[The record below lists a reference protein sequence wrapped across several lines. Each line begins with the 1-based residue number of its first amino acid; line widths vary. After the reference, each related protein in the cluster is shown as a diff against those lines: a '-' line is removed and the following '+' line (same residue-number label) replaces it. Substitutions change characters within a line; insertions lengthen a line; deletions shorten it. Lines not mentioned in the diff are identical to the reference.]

1 MADGSERQ
9 VRVEIDA
16 GGEQIEVLRLDAV
29 ESLSR
34 HFELAID
41 VLAPLGEVDW
51 LPHLGKPGRATLF
64 EDHQLLRHFNGIVT
78 DAQLIDE
85 IEGAGHHYRL
95 ILRPKAYFCEQGS
108 NFRIFQNKTV
118 RDILETVLS
127 TCDIAANFGKLEGG
141 TRTRSYCVQ
150 YGESDFGFA
159 CRLME
164 EEGIYYFYVHSAGSH
179 VLTLCSS
186 PSAHIKG
193 AASPLKYNP
202 ATSNVFNTDSAVRST
217 SSRGMYVQAWHERV
231 SSGAEAR
238 VMMRDFDFQKPGSP
252 VESRSTTPAD
262 HPTDQIEI
270 YQYPGRFYEAGQGQA
285 LSDTVLAARRADR
298 RSFSG
303 KSKLGSIACGT
314 RFDLTGHS
322 IGRYNKSY
330 VITSTRH
337 TVQAEHY
344 RSGMTAPDA
353 QEVEFE
359 AIPADVKWRA
369 PITTRRPTVAGPE
382 TAIVTGPPGE
392 KIFVDKYARVRVQ
405 FHWDRDGAYDDNS
418 SCWVRV
424 SQTGGLGNIIIPRVG
439 HEVLVDFINGDPDRP
454 IVVGRVFNQ
463 AHMPIYPLPANKT
476 RALWRTD
483 RYGEPG
489 PYEETEKLDCDP
501 TGVNE
506 IRLED
511 KGGEEEFFVYAERDL
526 NTRIR
531 HEETH
536 HVGKDQETKVGRD
549 RKRKVKRHE
558 TIEIG
563 KNRKVEIGDTD
574 TLIIKHRLTTE
585 VQQGDEIRKISGDQ
599 TINVGGKIMIEAG
612 SEIVLKVG
620 SSKITIDKA
629 KIKIESTEIEIAATA
644 AAKMTGLMT
653 TVEASATNK
662 IKGTMVLINSG

>member
-9 VRVEIDA
+9 IRVEIDA
-16 GGEQIEVLRLDAV
+16 GGEQIEVLRLDAT

-34 HFELAID
+34 HFQLAID
-41 VLAPLGEVDW
+41 VLAPLGEIDW
-51 LPHLGKPGRATLF
+51 LPHLGKPGRASLY
-64 EDHQLLRHFNGIVT
+64 EDDQLLRHFNGIVT
-78 DAQLIDE
+78 DAELIDE

-95 ILRPKAYFCEQGS
+95 ILRPKAYLYEQGS
-108 NFRIFQNKTV
+108 NFRIFQKKTV

-127 TCDIAANFGKLEGG
+127 LCDITADFGKLEGG
-141 TRTRSYCVQ
+141 ARTRSYCVQ
-150 YGESDFGFA
+150 YGESNFGFA

-164 EEGIYYFYVHSAGSH
+164 EEGIYYFYAHSAKQH
-179 VLTLCSS
+179 TLTLCSS
-186 PSAHIKG
+186 PSAHSKG
-193 AASPLKYNP
+193 TASPLKYNP
-202 ATSNVFNTDSAVRST
+202 ATSNVFNTDSAIRSIT
-217 SSRGMYVQAWHERV
+217 SRGLYVQAWHERV

-238 VMMRDFDFQKPGSP
+238 VTMRDFDFQQPGSP
-252 VESRSTTPAD
+252 LESRATTTAD
-262 HPTDQIEI
+262 HPSDQVEV
-270 YQYPGRFYEAGQGQA
+270 YQFPGRFYEVSQGQA

-298 RSFSG
+298 RTFSG

-314 RFDLTGHS
+314 SFELTGHP
-322 IGRYNKSY
+322 IDRYNKSY
-330 VITSTRH
+330 AITSTRH
-337 TVQAEHY
+337 IVQAEHY
-344 RSGMTAPDA
+344 RSGMTAPDS

-359 AIPADVKWRA
+359 AIPANVKWKA

-392 KIFVDKYARVRVQ
+392 EIFVDKYARVRIQ
-405 FHWDRDGAYDDNS
+405 FHWDRDGGYDDNS

-463 AHMPIYPLPANKT
+463 AHMPIYPLPENKT
-476 RALWRTD
+476 RSLWRTK
-483 RYGEPG
+483 RYGDEG
-489 PYEETEKLDCDP
+489 KYEETEKLDCDP
-501 TGVNE
+501 VGVNE

-511 KGGEEEFFVYAERDL
+511 KGGKEEFFVYAERDM

-558 TIEIG
+558 TVEIG

-574 TLIIKHRLTTE
+574 TLLIQHRLTTE
-585 VQQGDEIRKISGDQ
+585 VQQGDEIRKISGNQ
-599 TINVGGKIMIEAG
+599 TINVGSKIRIEAG
-612 SEIVLKVG
+612 SEIVLVVG
-620 SSKITIDKA
+620 DSKITIAKGQVKIEAGKIELAGTISA
-629 KIKIESTEIEIAATA
+629 KITA
-644 AAKMTGLMT
+644 PLINA
-653 TVEASATNK
+653 EASGIHT
-662 IKGTMVLINSG
+662 IKGTMVLIN